1 MGQKVKVSKTV
12 NSTVE
17 ETTRKVVSAVKEL
30 GFELETLDSRNGTV
44 KFTKK
49 GILGHCDYNYQC
61 IVFDMGDG
69 STMCTIQTAGY
80 GPNEYPWFGWLDS
93 IRFGANSRKY
103 SQMILDRL

>member
-17 ETTRKVVSAVKEL
+17 ETFRKVVSAVKEL
-30 GFELETLDSRNGTV
+30 GFELESIDSRNGTV

-49 GILGHCDYNYQC
+49 GGLSSCDYNYQC

-69 STMCTIQTAGY
+69 SAMCTIQTVGY
-80 GPNEYPWFGWLDS
+80 GPDEKPWFGWMDS
-93 IRFGANSRKY
+93 IGFIANSRKH
-103 SQMILDRL
+103 SQKILDRL